1 MYSPQQQKNFL
12 EEAKSI
18 LDHPDSL
25 AADILALKLRDI
37 LNFADW
43 TYYVNDN
50 PIFADAEYDTL
61 FRLLKEIENTQPELI
76 TADSP
81 TQRVAKGLTKE
92 FASVSHLVPML
103 SLENS
108 YNADDLI
115 EWDRK
120 CKELSKQ
127 TELEYCVEPKYDGA
141 GISLI
146 YENDLLFRGAT
157 RGDGVQGDDMTANT
171 KQIRSIPL
179 GAKLS
184 SFNIQ
189 QIEIRGEVMMTKKAF
204 RLYNEKLVA
213 ENLSPLANPRNAA
226 SGSLRIKDPSEVG
239 KRGLDAFLYHIS
251 NISMEP
257 GTEFPVAFQTHY
269 GSLKALESLG
279 FKTPVSNMRVH
290 TNIQD
295 VIKTCNE
302 FEANRDQMP
311 YEIDGM
317 VIKINNIAMQE
328 AIGQTSHHPRW
339 AIAYKFKARQ
349 GTSKLLQIE
358 YQVGRTGSITPVAKI
373 EPVYIGGVTISSI
386 SLFNEEVI
394 KEKNLKL
401 GDTILVER
409 AGDVIPYIVKS
420 FPELRNGN
428 EVDIQFP
435 SECPVCHEKLYKP
448 EAEAVWRCT
457 HINCEAQVIER
468 IIHFAS
474 KDAMDIRGMG
484 EALVKRFFENKFIH
498 GIADI
503 YNLPFEKIKVME
515 GLGEKSMMNLQ
526 EAIEKSKTQP
536 LHRILFGL
544 GIRYVG
550 ENTAK
555 ALARSISHI
564 KELYGKSIDELKN
577 IDDVGEKVAASIQE
591 FFSHPD
597 TKVLLEALE
606 NAGVI
611 LENRQKNE
619 ANTGALHGK
628 TFLFTGSMTMKRS
641 DAEAMV
647 ESKGGKLLSGVSSKL
662 NYLIVG
668 EDAGSKLDKAKKLGS
683 VNILSEAEFLQ
694 LVLHTDENL

>member
-1 MYSPQQQKNFL
+1 MYSIPQQQTFL
-12 EEAKSI
+12 EETKEI
-18 LDHPDSL
+18 LQSPDRFSSPVL
-25 AADILALKLRDI
+25 ATKLKDII
-37 LNFADW
+37 NFADW

-50 PIFADAEYDTL
+50 PLIADQEYDRL
-61 FRLLKEIENTQPELI
+61 FSLLKQLERDHPQLI

-81 TQRVAKGLTKE
+81 TQRIAKGLTKE
-92 FASVSHLVPML
+92 FATVSHLVPML

-120 CKELSKQ
+120 CKELSQ
-127 TELEYCVEPKYDGA
+127 QSNIEYCVEPKYDGA

-146 YENDLLFRGAT
+146 YENNILTRGAT
-157 RGDGVQGDDMTANT
+157 RGDGVQGDDITLNT

-179 GAKLS
+179 KSMLS
-184 SFNIQ
+184 QFHIE
-189 QIEIRGEVMMTKKAF
+189 QIEIRGEVMLTKKAF
-204 RLYNEKLVA
+204 QLYNEKMVA
-213 ENLSPLANPRNAA
+213 EGLAPLANPRNAA
-226 SGSLRIKDPSEVG
+226 SGSLRIKDAHEVA

-251 NISMEP
+251 NMGIQEGQP
-257 GTEFPVAFQTHY
+257 FPAAFQTHY
-269 GSLKALESLG
+269 GGLKALDSLG

-290 TNIQD
+290 ANIQE
-295 VIKTCNE
+295 VIATCHE
-302 FEANRDQMP
+302 FEANRDHMP

-317 VIKINNIAMQE
+317 VVKVNNIALQE
-328 AIGQTSHHPRW
+328 IMGQTSHHPRW
-339 AIAYKFKARQ
+339 AIAFKFKARQ
-349 GTSKLLQIE
+349 GTSRLLQIE

-394 KEKNLKL
+394 REKQLKI
-401 GDTILVER
+401 GDAILVER

-420 FPELRNGN
+420 FPELRTGM
-428 EVDIQFP
+428 ESDIVFP
-435 SECPVCHEKLYKP
+435 THCPVCHEALYKP
-448 EAEAVWRCT
+448 ATEAVWRCT

-474 KDAMDIRGMG
+474 KDAMDIRGLG
-484 EALVKRFFENKFIH
+484 DALVRRFFEQKFIQ

-503 YNLPFEKIKVME
+503 YHLPFDKMIGME
-515 GLGEKSMMNLQ
+515 GFGEKSMSNLQ
-526 EAIEKSKTQP
+526 AAIEKSKTQP
-536 LHRILFGL
+536 LHRLLFGL

-564 KELYGKSIDELKN
+564 HDLYDKTLEDLKN
-577 IDDVGEKVAASIQE
+577 IDDVGEKVAASIVE

-597 TKVLLEALE
+597 TRLLISQLALAGVNLE
-606 NAGVI
+606 NT
-611 LENRQKNE
+611 QKSETNL
-619 ANTGALHGK
+619 GALQGK
-628 TFLFTGSMTMKRS
+628 TFLFTGTMNMKRS
-641 DAEAMV
+641 DAEALV

-662 NYLIVG
+662 NYLVVG

-683 VNILSEAEFLQ
+683 VHILSEEEFLVFVNSELQ
-694 LVLHTDENL
+694 

>member
-1 MYSPQQQKNFL
+1 MYSAEQQKQFL
-12 EEAKSI
+12 EDAKSI
-18 LDHPDSL
+18 FTNHESIEKTFLL
-25 AADILALKLRDI
+25 EKLKDL

-50 PIFADAEYDTL
+50 PIFADKEYDTL
-61 FRLLKEIENTQPELI
+61 FSLLKDIESTYPELV

-81 TQRVAKGLTKE
+81 TQRIARGLTRE

-108 YNADDLI
+108 YNAADLLD
-115 EWDRK
+115 WDRK
-120 CKELSKQ
+120 CKELSQ
-127 TELEYCVEPKYDGA
+127 QDALEYCVEPKYDGA

-146 YENDLLFRGAT
+146 YENDMLARGAT
-157 RGDGVQGDDMTANT
+157 RGDGVQGDDITVNT

-179 GAKLS
+179 RTLLS
-184 SFNIQ
+184 KYNIQ

-204 RLYNEKLVA
+204 KAYNEKIIS
-213 ENLSPLANPRNAA
+213 EGLSPLANPRNAA
-226 SGSLRIKDPSEVG
+226 SGSLRIKDPNEVA

-251 NISMEP
+251 NITIEP
-257 GTEFPVAFQTHY
+257 GKDFPDAFQTHY
-269 GSLKALESLG
+269 GSLKALESIG

-295 VIKTCNE
+295 VISTCQE
-302 FEANRDQMP
+302 FEENRDNMP

-317 VIKINNIAMQE
+317 VVKINNIALQE
-328 AIGQTSHHPRW
+328 KTGQTSHHPRW

-349 GTSKLLQIE
+349 GTSKLLDID

-373 EPVYIGGVTISSI
+373 EPVYIGGVTIASI
-386 SLFNEEVI
+386 SLFNEDVI
-394 KEKNLKL
+394 KEKNLKK

-420 FPELRNGN
+420 FPELRTG
-428 EVDIQFP
+428 EESDIIFP
-435 SECPVCHEKLYKP
+435 TLCPVCHEQLYKP
-448 EAEAVWRCT
+448 ENEAVWRCT

-474 KDAMDIRGMG
+474 KDALDIRGLG
-484 EALVKRFFENKFIH
+484 DALVRRFFNSRFIK

-503 YNLPFEKIKVME
+503 YHLPYETIKSME
-515 GLGEKSMMNLQ
+515 GLGEKSMTNLQ

-550 ENTAK
+550 ETTAK
-555 ALARSISHI
+555 ALARSVSHI
-564 KELYGKSIDELKN
+564 RDLYGRSAEDLRN
-577 IDDVGEKVAASIQE
+577 IEDVGEKVAASIQE

-597 TKVLLEALE
+597 TKALIDALE
-606 NAGVI
+606 NAGMV
-611 LENRQKNE
+611 LENTQKNE
-619 ANTGALHGK
+619 ANTGALQGK

-641 DAEAMV
+641 DAEAMA

-662 NYLIVG
+662 NYLVVG
-668 EDAGSKLDKAKKLGS
+668 EDAGSKLDKAKKLGT
-683 VNILSEAEFLQ
+683 VNILSEEEFLR
-694 LVLHTDENL
+694 LVQGE